1 MLNLNQAQNLE
12 RRALKR
18 WHLIFYLR
26 VFDKESA
33 AVLGHIVD
41 ISESGMMLL
50 SDDPI
55 PVSKNFHVWVDVPR
69 ETGPRQRIYLEAR
82 SLWSHN
88 DINPDFYDTGFYIKD
103 ASSSTIHQ
111 LTQLIDDFK
120 SEFHIID

>member
-1 MLNLNQAQNLE
+1 VINHNQAQNLE
-12 RRALKR
+12 RRTLKR

-26 VFDKESA
+26 VFDAESA
-33 AVLGHIVD
+33 TVLGHIVD

-50 SDDPI
+50 SDNSI
-55 PVSKNFHVWVDVPR
+55 SVSKDFRVWVDVPSD
-69 ETGPRQRIYLEAR
+69 TGSRQRIPLEVR

-103 ASSSTIHQ
+103 ASSNAIHK
-111 LTQLIDDFK
+111 LAQLIEDFK

>member
-1 MLNLNQAQNLE
+1 VISLQQVSNLE

-26 VFDKESA
+26 VFDEESA

-41 ISESGMMLL
+41 ISESGMMLV

-55 PVSKNFHVWVDVPR
+55 PVCKDFHVWVDVPS
-69 ETGPRQRIYLEAR
+69 ETGPRQRIQLKVR

-88 DINPDFYDTGFYIKD
+88 DINPDFYDTGFFIKD
-103 ASSSTIHQ
+103 ASADTVDK
-111 LTQLIDDFK
+111 LTQLIEDFTT
-120 SEFHIID
+120 EFHIID

>member
-1 MLNLNQAQNLE
+1 VLNLQQASNLE
-12 RRALKR
+12 RRTLKR

-26 VFDKESA
+26 VFDEESA

-41 ISESGMMLL
+41 ISENGMMLL
-50 SDDPI
+50 SDNPI
-55 PVSKNFHVWVDVPR
+55 PVTKNFRVWVDVPS
-69 ETGPRQRIYLEAR
+69 ETGPRQRIHLEAR

-103 ASSSTIHQ
+103 PLPDTIHQ
-111 LTQLIDDFK
+111 LNQLIEEFK